1 MKKHYIEI
9 LCRRENTVMCAHL
22 YDMSE
27 KELKAECR
35 SMLHMMRRDEPFF
48 ATVDGKIVFS
58 TEGKRINKL

>member
-1 MKKHYIEI
+1 MKHYIEI
-9 LCRRENTVMCAHL
+9 LCRKNTTMCAHL

-48 ATVDGKIVFS
+48 ATIDGKIVFS
-58 TEGKRINKL
+58 MEGKRINKL